1 MRAYGVTCTAAQ
13 PIINKE
19 DAMRNQIIAA
29 IMLAIF
35 SAVPAAA
42 QVGLSVGPQVGFY
55 KSKDADAARA
65 MFGAALRLRLSDGLG
80 VEGSI
85 NYRKEEYANGYV
97 TVKSMPVMATGLLYV
112 LPIVY
117 GAVGAGWYNTKIEYN
132 DMPTL
137 SGNTVTISDET
148 QQNFGWHFG
157 GGLELPLG
165 KSAKLVGD
173 IRYVFLNYE
182 FKTIPGTGGMKSD
195 FYVITAGLLFNL

>member
-1 MRAYGVTCTAAQ
+1 
-13 PIINKE
+13 
-19 DAMRNQIIAA
+19 MRNNAIAA
-29 IMLAIF
+29 IMLVMC
-35 SAVPAAA
+35 SAFPAAVQA
-42 QVGLSVGPQVGFY
+42 QISVGPQVGFY

-65 MFGAALRLRLSDGLG
+65 MYGAALRLRLSDGLG

-85 NYRKEEYANGYV
+85 GYRKEEYADGLV

-132 DMPTL
+132 L
-137 SGNTVTISDET
+137 ASHGIRTVIPNET

-157 GGLELPLG
+157 GGLDLPLG

-182 FKTIPGTGGMKSD
+182 FKAIPGTGGMKSD

>member
-1 MRAYGVTCTAAQ
+1 MKARA
-13 PIINKE
+13 
-19 DAMRNQIIAA
+19 IALLL
-29 IMLAIF
+29 ILLGSSI
-35 SAVPAAA
+35 PARA
-42 QVGLSVGPQVGFY
+42 GSGISLGPQVGFY

-65 MFGAALRLRLSDGLG
+65 MYGGALRLRLSDGLG

-112 LPIVY
+112 FPIVY
-117 GAVGAGWYNTKIEYN
+117 GAIGAGWYNTKLEYEIP
-132 DMPTL
+132 PTL
-137 SGNTVTISDET
+137 FGSSTTVTNET

>member
-1 MRAYGVTCTAAQ
+1 
-13 PIINKE
+13 
-19 DAMRNQIIAA
+19 MRNNAIAA
-29 IMLAIF
+29 IMLVMC
-35 SAVPAAA
+35 SAFPAAVQA
-42 QVGLSVGPQVGFY
+42 QISVGPQVGFY

-65 MFGAALRLRLSDGLG
+65 MYGAALRLRLSDGLG

-85 NYRKEEYANGYV
+85 GYRKEEYADGLV

-132 DMPTL
+132 IPTNLLGSAIRL
-137 SGNTVTISDET
+137 SNET

-165 KSAKLVGD
+165 KSAKLIGD

-182 FKTIPGTGGMKSD
+182 FKAIPGTGGMKSD